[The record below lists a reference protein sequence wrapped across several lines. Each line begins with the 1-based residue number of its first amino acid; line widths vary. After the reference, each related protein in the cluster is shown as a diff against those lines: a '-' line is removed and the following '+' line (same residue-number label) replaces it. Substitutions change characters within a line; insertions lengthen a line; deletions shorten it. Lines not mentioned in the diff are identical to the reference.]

1 MDVFTGDF
9 YQCDHSNQNLMV
21 SKNFYSR
28 PYKIEAM
35 EVRMIMDAK
44 ATTVAYADK
53 KSKKAKPLQW
63 FMLVKG
69 LPFNHQ
75 NYYMAV

>member
-1 MDVFTGDF
+1 
-9 YQCDHSNQNLMV
+9 
-21 SKNFYSR
+21 
-28 PYKIEAM
+28 
-35 EVRMIMDAK
+35 MIMGAK

-75 NYYMAV
+75 NYHMAL